1 MRMNTFLEECGK
13 YEPKVPNILYHYC
26 SVDTML
32 KILQN
37 YCIWL
42 SDAEKTNDKSELK
55 YFPEQ
60 MEKVLLNIVESY
72 QEEVNSDLLTLV
84 KQVIKK
90 LTESVYLGS
99 AYVVQNTKNYICCF
113 SENSDLLS
121 QWRAYGNDGQGVAIG
136 FNAELVSR
144 INDMNNYDFVKVIY
158 NQKSV
163 LKNIQEYMKENLKYI
178 FEDITE
184 KELNPADIMFN
195 LAPIFTPILQDRFAF
210 KHPSFKEEREWRLFR
225 KQVGNFD
232 EDTGENEPFF
242 NGAFH
247 ADNEIFGLFSCSD
260 LKFRSIDNNICSYF
274 ELGFEKCKEDI
285 IKRVVLGPKC
295 QIEEKDLKILL
306 RKYRYIRDVRSNNIK
321 IQKSKIPYI

>member
-1 MRMNTFLEECGK
+1 MNTFLEECGK
-13 YEPKVPNILYHYC
+13 YEPKAPNILYHYC

-84 KQVIKK
+84 KKVIKK

-136 FNAELVSR
+136 FNAELLSR

-195 LAPIFTPILQDRFAF
+195 LASIFTPILQDRFAF

-260 LKFRSIDNNICSYF
+260 LKFRSLDNNICSYF

-306 RKYRYIRDVRSNNIK
+306 RKYMYIRDVESNNIK
-321 IQKSKIPYI
+321 IQKSKIPYV

>member
-13 YEPKVPNILYHYC
+13 YEPKAPNILYHYC

-84 KQVIKK
+84 KKVIKK

-136 FNAELVSR
+136 FNAELLSR

-195 LAPIFTPILQDRFAF
+195 LASIFTPILQDRFAF

-260 LKFRSIDNNICSYF
+260 LKFRSLDNNICSYF

-306 RKYRYIRDVRSNNIK
+306 RKYMYIRDVESNNIK
-321 IQKSKIPYI
+321 IQKSKIPYV

>member
-1 MRMNTFLEECGK
+1 MNTFLEECGK
-13 YEPKVPNILYHYC
+13 YEPKAPNILYHYC

-55 YFPEQ
+55 YFPEE
-60 MEKVLLNIVESY
+60 MEKILLNIVESY
-72 QEEVNSDLLTLV
+72 QGKVNSDLLTLV
-84 KQVIKK
+84 KKVIKK

-136 FNAELVSR
+136 FNAELLSR

-163 LKNIQEYMKENLKYI
+163 LKYIQEYMKENLKYI
-178 FEDITE
+178 FEGITE

-210 KHPSFKEEREWRLFR
+210 KHPSFREEREWRLFR

-247 ADNEIFGLFSCSD
+247 ADNEIFGSFSCSD
-260 LKFRSIDNNICSYF
+260 LKFRSLHNDICSYF

-285 IKRVVLGPKC
+285 IKRMVLGPKC
-295 QIEEKDLKILL
+295 QIVERDLKILL
-306 RKYRYIRDVRSNNIK
+306 RKYRYIRDVGSNNIK
-321 IQKSKIPYI
+321 IQKSKIPYV

>member
-1 MRMNTFLEECGK
+1 MHTFLEECGK
-13 YEPKVPNILYHYC
+13 YEPKVPNSLYHYC

-32 KILQN
+32 KIMQN

-60 MEKVLLNIVESY
+60 MEKMLLNIVESY
-72 QEEVNSDLLTLV
+72 QGEVNSDLLTLV
-84 KQVIKK
+84 KKVLKK
-90 LTESVYLGS
+90 SIESIYLGS

-136 FNAELVSR
+136 FNAELLSR
-144 INDMNNYDFVKVIY
+144 IDDMNNYDFVKVIY

-163 LKNIQEYMKENLKYI
+163 LKNIQEYMKGNLKYI
-178 FEDITE
+178 FENINE
-184 KELNPADIMFN
+184 KELNPVDIMFN
-195 LAPIFTPILQDRFAF
+195 LALILTPILQDRFAF
-210 KHPSFKEEREWRLFR
+210 KHPSFREEKEWRLFR

-232 EDTGENEPFF
+232 EHTGEGEPFF

-247 ADNEIFGLFSCSD
+247 ADDDIFGSFSCSD
-260 LKFRSIDNNICSYF
+260 LKFRSLHNNICSYF

-285 IKRVVLGPKC
+285 IKRIVLGPKC
-295 QIEEKDLKILL
+295 QIEEKELKILL
-306 RKYRYIRDVRSNNIK
+306 RKYMYIRDVGSNNIK
-321 IQKSKIPYI
+321 IQKSEIPYV